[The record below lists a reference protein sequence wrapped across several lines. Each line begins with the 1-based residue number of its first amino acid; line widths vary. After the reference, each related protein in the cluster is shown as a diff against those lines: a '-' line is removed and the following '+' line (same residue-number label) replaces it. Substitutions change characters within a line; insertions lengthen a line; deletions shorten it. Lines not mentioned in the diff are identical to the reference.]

1 MLETAQASGV
11 LDLVKRFVEA
21 ERKAFPVAEAY
32 LFGSWAYG
40 SPDSASDIDVGLV
53 LEGEVSPLD
62 ESAIF
67 SDAQDFNVRIETHV
81 FSKAYFD
88 GARKSIVYDI
98 KEKGIKIA

>member
-1 MLETAQASGV
+1 MFETAKASGV

-21 ERKAFPVAEAY
+21 ERRVFPVAEAY

-40 SPDSASDIDVGLV
+40 KPDEASDIDVGLI
-53 LEGEVSPLD
+53 LEGDVSPID

-67 SDAQDFNVRIETHV
+67 SDAQDFNARIETHV
-81 FSKAYFD
+81 FSKTYFD
-88 GARKSIVYDI
+88 RARKSIVYDI